1 MSPDRSSLPSLPSSP
16 NSPSRAVPGANKLRK
31 LTLALC
37 LLWPLATGCR
47 GPTVQIAGTE
57 TRILPLRSVRMY
69 ETGVGYFERAG
80 AIGARDTSL
89 PVPASHVDDALKTL
103 VVLSQDAR
111 TRVYGL
117 EFASLVSRGMGRA
130 LAGLPQGSDDPLSF
144 QALLSTLK
152 GTAIEVRAPEGTLS
166 GRLIDVLVAPPG
178 PAPVSEAPAKDGK
191 AEAPPPPQREEL
203 MLLLLSEA
211 GELHRV
217 STARLAAIRPLDP
230 SFAPRLRTALDATSQ
245 RGAQSQRL
253 LRLLSRDGGP
263 VTLGYVAE
271 TPLWRVTYR
280 LVLGPTG
287 KAGVLQGWALIH
299 NDTDEDW
306 GKVRVHLVSGRPDSF
321 LFPLAAPRYN
331 RRELIT
337 PENRLSTVPQL
348 LGKTADALW
357 GDHIE
362 DAEGLGGLS
371 LSGVGM
377 GGGGR
382 GEGSIGLG
390 SIGTIGHGSGRAGSA
405 TSSSS
410 LLSVGN
416 LAAMAQSTGVEAG
429 SLFTYSLN
437 EPIDLRAHG
446 SALIP
451 FVQEGVEVEAITW
464 LDGPGATA
472 RSGARLANSTRQT
485 LPAGTLAVFD
495 AGGLAG
501 ETALD
506 RLKPGE
512 RRFLQYGV
520 DLDVELTRVR
530 EQSREEPQR
539 LVFDKDMFEEHFLRR
554 RDTLYRVENRA
565 GQARTLY
572 VQLGLQQNAQ
582 IQGSDRI
589 EFDTAKSSSLAI
601 FEVPPQSRQE
611 RPISTVEG
619 LVTRTGYQSLSAA
632 RLTQLAAVSTLPAAE
647 RTIVGEAALRQKE
660 LEDAAKELEK
670 SRTEIRKIEKDLA
683 RLREHLKA
691 LGGAKESSGPD
702 GNPLVRRILEAE
714 DRLTALNKKL
724 DTLEGDQERH
734 RDAVKKVLERLPK
747 RAEKR

>member
-1 MSPDRSSLPSLPSSP
+1 MHQSRRPLLTPSARSAGP
-16 NSPSRAVPGANKLRK
+16 LRR
-31 LTLALC
+31 LTLALVT
-37 LLWPLATGCR
+37 LGALVTGAAGCR
-47 GPTVQIAGTE
+47 GPTVQIAGTS

-130 LAGLPQGSDDPLSF
+130 LAGLPQGSEDALSF
-144 QALLSTLK
+144 QALLSTLR
-152 GTAIEVRAPEGTLS
+152 GTAIEVRGPEGVLS
-166 GRLIDVLVAPPG
+166 GRLIDVLPQAE
-178 PAPVSEAPAKDGK
+178 PAAPAKDAGK
-191 AEAPPPPQREEL
+191 DADKDADGDAKTAKPAPRRDEL
-203 MLLLLSEA
+203 LLLLLSES

-217 STARLAAIRPLDP
+217 STGRLAAIRPLDP

-321 LFPLAAPRYN
+321 LFPLAAPRYS
-331 RRELIT
+331 RRPLLT
-337 PENRLSTVPQL
+337 PDNELSTVPQL
-348 LGKTADALW
+348 LGQTADALW
-357 GDHIE
+357 GDHVE
-362 DAEGLGGLS
+362 DAEVLGLG
-371 LSGVGM
+371 LSGTGM
-377 GGGGR
+377 GGGGT
-382 GEGSIGLG
+382 GEGTIGLG
-390 SIGTIGHGSGRAGSA
+390 NLGTIGRGSGTGTGA
-405 TSSSS
+405 TGSSS
-410 LLSVGN
+410 LLEVGN
-416 LAAMAQSTGVEAG
+416 LAAVAQSTGVEAG
-429 SLFTYSLN
+429 ALFTYSLA

-451 FVQEGVEVEAITW
+451 FVQENVEVEAITW

-485 LPAGTLAVFD
+485 IPDGPLAVFD

-501 ETALD
+501 ETALP
-506 RLKPGE
+506 RLKPSE

-520 DLDVELTRVR
+520 DLDVELALVR

-539 LVFDKDMFEEHFLRR
+539 LTFDGNTLEEHFLRR
-554 RDTLYRVENRA
+554 RDALYRVENRA

-572 VQLGLQQNAQ
+572 VQLGLSQNAQ
-582 IQGSDRI
+582 VQGADRLDY
-589 EFDTAKSSSLAI
+589 DTDRASPIAI
-601 FEVPPQSRQE
+601 FEVPPQSRTE
-611 RPISTVEG
+611 RPVSTVEG
-619 LVTRTGYQSLSAA
+619 LVTRTAWRSLAAA
-632 RLTQLAAVSTLPAAE
+632 RLQQLSTQNTIPAAE
-647 RTIVGEAALRQKE
+647 RGILGEAAARQRE
-660 LEDAAKELEK
+660 LEDAAKELER
-670 SRTEIRKIEKDLA
+670 SRVEIKKTEKDLE

-691 LGGAKESSGPD
+691 LGGAKDTSGPE
-702 GNPLVRRILEAE
+702 GSPLVRRILEAE

-724 DTLEGDQERH
+724 DTLEGDQERR
-734 RDAVKKVLERLPK
+734 RDAVKKALERLPK
-747 RAEKR
+747 RVDKR

>member
-1 MSPDRSSLPSLPSSP
+1 MHPNHPDCADRPAA
-16 NSPSRAVPGANKLRK
+16 RAFGDSKLRR
-31 LTLALC
+31 LTLALVALGP
-37 LLWPLATGCR
+37 LLAGCR
-47 GPTVQIAGTE
+47 GHTVQIEGSS
-57 TRILPLRSVRMY
+57 TRILPLRSVRLY

-80 AIGARDTSL
+80 GIGARDTSL

-130 LAGLPQGSDDPLSF
+130 LAGLPQGSEDALSF
-144 QALLSTLK
+144 RALLTTLK
-152 GTAIEVRAPEGTLS
+152 GTSIEVRAPEGSLS
-166 GRLIDVLVAPPG
+166 GRLIDVLPAPPPEASPNKDGKDVKEG
-178 PAPVSEAPAKDGK
+178 PAPHGDELVL
-191 AEAPPPPQREEL
+191 L
-203 MLLLLSEA
+203 MLSES

-217 STARLAAIRPLDP
+217 STARLLAVRPLDP

-280 LVLGPTG
+280 LVIGPTG
-287 KAGVLQGWALIH
+287 KAGVLQGWALVH

-321 LFPLAAPRYN
+321 VFPLAAPRYN

-337 PENRLSTVPQL
+337 PDNRLSTVPQL
-348 LGKTADALW
+348 LGQTADAMW

-362 DAEGLGGLS
+362 DAESVGGLG
-371 LSGVGM
+371 LSGIGV
-377 GGGGR
+377 GGGGT
-382 GEGSIGLG
+382 GEGTIGLG
-390 SIGTIGHGSGRAGSA
+390 RISTVGHGSGVGGGG
-405 TSSSS
+405 TGSSS

-416 LAAMAQSTGVEAG
+416 LAAVAQSTGVEAG
-429 SLFTYSLN
+429 ALFTYSLT
-437 EPIDLRAHG
+437 EPLDLRAHG

-451 FVQEGVEVEAITW
+451 FVQEAVEVEAITW

-472 RSGARLANSTRQT
+472 RSGARLSNSTRQT

-495 AGGLAG
+495 VGGLAG
-501 ETALD
+501 ETALE

-520 DLDVELTRVR
+520 DLDVELSKLR
-530 EQSREEPQR
+530 EQSREEAQR
-539 LVFDKDMFEEHFLRR
+539 LTFDHDTFEEHFLRR
-554 RDTLYRVENRA
+554 RDVLYRVENRA
-565 GQARTLY
+565 GQPRTLY
-572 VQLGLQQNAQ
+572 VQLGLSQNAQ
-582 IQGSDRI
+582 IQGADRL
-589 EFDTAKSSSLAI
+589 EYDTTKSTPIAI
-601 FEVPPQSRQE
+601 FEVPPQSRLE
-611 RPISTVEG
+611 RPVSTVEG

-632 RLTQLAAVSTLPAAE
+632 RLQQLATVATLPAAE
-647 RTIVGEAALRQKE
+647 RAVVTEAVARQKE
-660 LEDAAKELEK
+660 LEDAAKELDR
-670 SRTEIRKIEKDLA
+670 SRAEIKKTEKDLE

-691 LGGAKESSGPD
+691 LGGAKDSSGPEG
-702 GNPLVRRILEAE
+702 GNPLVRRILEGE
-714 DRLTALNKKL
+714 DKLSALSKKL
-724 DTLEGDQERH
+724 DTLEGDQER
-734 RDAVKKVLERLPK
+734 RREAVKKVLERLPK
-747 RAEKR
+747 RADKR